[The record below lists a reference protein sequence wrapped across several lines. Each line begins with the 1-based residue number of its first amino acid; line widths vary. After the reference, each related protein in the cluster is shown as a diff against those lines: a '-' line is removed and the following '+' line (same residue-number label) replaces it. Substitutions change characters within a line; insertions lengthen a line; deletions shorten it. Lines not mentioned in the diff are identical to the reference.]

1 MEANQKKLTPLC
13 FQLLPG
19 EIINGK
25 YCECSNMDCPRDRDT
40 GLLCGGE
47 KGDIYMDLSFLA
59 SVKCS
64 KNSLHNRRYWGA
76 LWSFWHNARDTR
88 EERNRKFT
96 PLIFF
101 YSPLV
106 SLTRCAKNSSEL
118 PNKACCINC
127 AVNGKS
133 APFCNSSRL
142 GNAIWEIVSWC

>member
-1 MEANQKKLTPLC
+1 MEAKKILTPLC

-40 GLLCGGE
+40 GLICGGE
-47 KGDIYMDLSFLA
+47 KGDIYMHLSFLA

-76 LWSFWHNARDTR
+76 HWSFWHNARDTR

-101 YSPLV
+101 IPRSCVSRVAPKTPVSSPIRPVALIV
-106 SLTRCAKNSSEL
+106 QSTATAPPSAIAIGWGMQS
-118 PNKACCINC
+118 
-127 AVNGKS
+127 GK
-133 APFCNSSRL
+133 L
-142 GNAIWEIVSWC
+142 